1 MLASSPAAKQAL
13 AQLEVERATARKA
26 ILDRLRAATDEARA
40 NVEAT
45 AKTERDAD
53 SVVRLAEQSL
63 IVARGRRNAA
73 SMEATI
79 AVALLDSATNKGM
92 RALAPLGSDA
102 IESTLARVRFSERS
116 AQCALTYHVSTSRQ
130 GIVTTLTTPELL
142 PRIARLAALAAELE
156 RLRLADVT
164 PSQIET
170 RCAEIIASLD
180 SYDERRAGGVFLW
193 MKYAKNRS
201 SSSLLLLFA
210 NSRTLDV
217 PDRIQAA
224 RCW

>member
-1 MLASSPAAKQAL
+1 MNIEALTPAQTKTLALLASSPAAKQAL

-79 AVALLDSATNKGM
+79 AVTLLDSATNKGM
-92 RALAPLGSDA
+92 HALAPLGSDA
-102 IESTLARVRFSERS
+102 IDATLASVGFAKRV

-180 SYDERRAGGVFLW
+180 SYDERKAGGGYF
-193 MKYAKNRS
+193 
-201 SSSLLLLFA
+201 
-210 NSRTLDV
+210 SR
-217 PDRIQAA
+217 
-224 RCW
+224 

>member
-1 MLASSPAAKQAL
+1 MNIEALTPAQTKTLALLASSPAAKQAL
-13 AQLEVERATARKA
+13 AQLEVERATAGKA

-45 AKTERDAD
+45 AKTEREAD

-79 AVALLDSATNKGM
+79 AATLLDSATNKGM
-92 RALAPLGSDA
+92 HALAALGSDA
-102 IESTLARVRFSERS
+102 IDSTLARVRFSERV

-142 PRIARLAALAAELE
+142 PRIARLAALAPELE

-180 SYDERRAGGVFLW
+180 SYDERKAGGGYF
-193 MKYAKNRS
+193 S
-201 SSSLLLLFA
+201 G
-210 NSRTLDV
+210 
-217 PDRIQAA
+217 
-224 RCW
+224 

>member
-1 MLASSPAAKQAL
+1 MNIETLTPAQTKTLALLASSPAAKQAL

-26 ILDRLRAATDEARA
+26 ILDRLRAATDEARP

-45 AKTERDAD
+45 AKTEREAD

-79 AVALLDSATNKGM
+79 AATLLDSATNKGM
-92 RALAPLGSDA
+92 HALAPLGSDA
-102 IESTLARVRFSERS
+102 IDATLARVRFSERS

-180 SYDERRAGGVFLW
+180 SYDERKAGGGYF
-193 MKYAKNRS
+193 
-201 SSSLLLLFA
+201 
-210 NSRTLDV
+210 SR
-217 PDRIQAA
+217 
-224 RCW
+224 